1 MCGDEWAEAPEWRKK
16 KVRRISYGVS
26 LGVLF
31 LAVTVACAQAPV
43 DPAPVAE
50 ESKVVAKFGGES
62 ITEAELMEEVAGELF
77 KIRQEMYSIKSKGL
91 KDMIFER
98 LIDAAAEAAGVNRE
112 AYLKENVDAKVEVPT
127 NEEIE
132 RTIKQYRARLPEDDA
147 QAREQVTRYLTSQ
160 KQRAALES
168 LRNQLMAASEV
179 EILLDPPRVKVEP
192 RPGNPSR
199 GSEDALVTLIE
210 FTDFECPYCGRVQG
224 TLSQVMSRYEGKIRH
239 VFMNLPLAM
248 HANARLAAEA
258 SLCAGDQ
265 GRFWEM
271 HDWMFQNQRSLQREH
286 LIAQAKVLELNEQLF
301 TECLDSNTHAAVV
314 EADMVDAASAGITG
328 TPGFLINGRVL
339 GGAQPAQAFI
349 EVIDEELRRAG
360 VEPPKVEEPKSTQ
373 EAQEEAEAE

>member
-1 MCGDEWAEAPEWRKK
+1 
-16 KVRRISYGVS
+16 

-43 DPAPVAE
+43 DPAPAAE
-50 ESKVVAKFGGES
+50 ESKVVARIGDES
-62 ITEAELMEEVAGELF
+62 ITEAELMTEITGELF
-77 KIRQEMYSIKSKGL
+77 KIHQEMYTIKSNGL
-91 KDMIFER
+91 KDMIFDR
-98 LIDAAAEAAGVNRE
+98 LIDAAAGAAGVSRE
-112 AYLKENVDAKVEVPT
+112 EYLKANVDDKVELPS

-132 RTIKQYRARLPEDDA
+132 RTVKQYRARLPEDDA

-168 LRNQLMAASEV
+168 LRNQLMAANDV
-179 EILLDPPRVKVEP
+179 EILLDPPRVVVET

-199 GSEDALVTLIE
+199 GAEEALVTLIE

-224 TLSQVMSRYEGKIRH
+224 ALAQVMSRYEGKIRH
-239 VFMNLPLAM
+239 VFKHLPLAM

-301 TECLDSNTHAAVV
+301 TECMDSKTHAAVV
-314 EADMVDAASAGITG
+314 DSDMADAASAGITG

-349 EVIDEELRRAG
+349 DVIDEELKRAG
-360 VEPPKVEEPKSTQ
+360 VEPPQVEEPKSTQ
-373 EAQEEAEAE
+373 EVQEEAEAE